1 MDSFYHVFSSSLP
14 LWKYPEYSSSCDCG
28 AERQPVTCASGPS
41 AEQLPAQ
48 GRRRKTEKVRR
59 RERRRGEREE
69 MEPCQRKK
77 SREPEVSDN
86 VRRRGRNGVL
96 EKCEAAGWEAEMEI
110 ALPRPVRRPGM
121 K

>member
-1 MDSFYHVFSSSLP
+1 MDTVYHVFSSSLP
-14 LWKYPEYSSSCDCG
+14 LWKYLEYSSSCDCG
-28 AERQPVTCASGPS
+28 AERQPVACASGPS
-41 AEQLPAQ
+41 AERLPAL

-59 RERRRGEREE
+59 RERQRGERKET
-69 MEPCQRKK
+69 EPCQGKK

-86 VRRRGRNGVL
+86 VRRRGRNGIL

-110 ALPRPVRRPGM
+110 APPRPVRRTGM